1 MAALD
6 FMVFVC
12 VCVLL
17 FEGGFSVERIHVF
30 YRSGQ
35 MAIIPCGRTP
45 PSTCSKVGWFDDN
58 GPPIE
63 FQEGN
68 GQSPPTDVR
77 FHLSSN
83 CSLVINNVSGEDAS
97 RYLCR
102 PDQQRNDQDT
112 FLYLNILTVSESHPD
127 ADPNRDGNVALQC
140 SLNRYKSFHCPE
152 NSLRWVNEDRFE
164 LTGTRSSIRHGN
176 CVSTVTVKRPS
187 GHNRRYTCQFV
198 DKDQTL
204 VSADHTVVLIT
215 ERKDGQ
221 TENPETILYIG
232 AAVGV
237 VVVLVVIT
245 VIVKMKC
252 RKRDKDT
259 AKQTDGFQ
267 NQNHPT
273 AEPESNLTYVML
285 DHKNTD
291 ASKEMRKENAVT
303 YSTVKTQ
310 MKTETDHDVVYST
323 VK

>member
-17 FEGGFSVERIHVF
+17 FEGGFSVEHIHVF
-30 YRSGQ
+30 YHSGQ
-35 MAIIPCGRTP
+35 MAILPRGSSP
-45 PSTCSKVGWFDDN
+45 PSTCSRVGWFDKN
-58 GPPIE
+58 NHQIP
-63 FQEGN
+63 FQQGN

-83 CSLVINNVSGEDAS
+83 CSLVINDVSGKDAG
-97 RYLCR
+97 RYVYR
-102 PDQQRNDQDT
+102 PDELFKNGDT
-112 FLYLNILTVSESHPD
+112 SLYLNILTVSESHPD

-140 SLNRYKSFHCPE
+140 SLNRPRSFHCPE
-152 NSLRWVNEDRFE
+152 NSLRWENEDRFE
-164 LTGTRSSIRHGN
+164 LTGTRSSIRQGN

-187 GHNRRYTCQFV
+187 GHNRTYTCQFV
-198 DKDQTL
+198 EKNQIL
-204 VSADHTVVLIT
+204 ISADHTVVLIT

-245 VIVKMKC
+245 VIVKMRC

-285 DHKNTD
+285 DHKNTG
-291 ASKEMRKENAVT
+291 ASKEVRKEDAVT
-303 YSTVKTQ
+303 YSTVKTPV
-310 MKTETDHDVVYST
+310 KTETDNDAVYST